1 MGFTDGIYAALKYFL
16 AAAWIVAMYRLG
28 KELHRSN
35 GSRLKTF
42 LIILSM
48 SSVLGLLR
56 WSNLRTH
63 VEGADPVTGR
73 GDVVADYEPSAVQ
86 RNRAATLIFLLSFL
100 PASVSLLNR
109 GESRKSISKR

>member
-16 AAAWIVAMYRLG
+16 AAAWIMAMYRLG
-28 KELHRSN
+28 KELHQSN

-42 LIILSM
+42 LIILSV

-56 WSNLRTH
+56 WSNLGTH
-63 VEGADPVTGR
+63 VEDADPVTGG
-73 GDVVADYEPSAVQ
+73 GDVVADYEPSAAQ

-109 GESRKSISKR
+109 SESRKSTSER

>member
-16 AAAWIVAMYRLG
+16 AAAWIAAMYRLG
-28 KELHRSN
+28 KELHQSY

-42 LIILSM
+42 FIILTM

-56 WSNLRTH
+56 WSNLGTH
-63 VEGADPVTGR
+63 VEDADPVTGG
-73 GDVVADYEPSAVQ
+73 GDVVTDYEPSAVQ

-100 PASVSLLNR
+100 PASFSLLNR
-109 GESRKSISKR
+109 GESGKSISEK